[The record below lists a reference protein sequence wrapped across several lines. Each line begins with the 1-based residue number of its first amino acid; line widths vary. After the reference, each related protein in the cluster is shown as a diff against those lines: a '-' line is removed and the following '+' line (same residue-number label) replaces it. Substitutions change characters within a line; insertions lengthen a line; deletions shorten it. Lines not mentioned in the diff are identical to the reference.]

1 VGVIAWWVGNKLS
14 GQRTIAGWQ
23 LKLYN
28 ILTPLFRRL
37 DRVLPMTGLSTV
49 VVARK

>member
-1 VGVIAWWVGNKLS
+1 VIAWWVGNRLS
-14 GQRTIAGWQ
+14 GQRTITGWQ

-28 ILTPLFRRL
+28 FLTPLFRQL
-37 DRVLPMTGLSTV
+37 DRLLPMSGLSTI